1 MSAKVIGIQP
11 EDPGPAPSG
20 VCPLCHSV
28 DTSISAAALAAGGSW
43 KCVSC
48 GLRWDA
54 ERLATV
60 AAYAATRA

>member
-1 MSAKVIGIQP
+1 MNTTVIGIQP
-11 EDPGPAPSG
+11 DEPEAAPSA

-28 DTSISAAALAAGGSW
+28 ETSISAAALAAGASW

-60 AAYAATRA
+60 AAYAARA